1 MIYPGLAAI
10 ALPVRR
16 LHDTD
21 RSDWWYLVGV
31 IPYLGLIILV
41 DILAGQGTPGPN
53 RYDATSLVI
62 VKPGPMPGP

>member
-31 IPYLGLIILV
+31 IPYVGLIILV
-41 DILAGQGTPGPN
+41 VRAPPDPT
-53 RYDATSLVI
+53 AT
-62 VKPGPMPGP
+62 MPPPW